1 MPEKV
6 NMLYITASGEEEAR
20 TISRV
25 LVSERLVSCVNILG
39 GMNSLYW
46 WEGKIQDDREAVII
60 AKTRETLVTDV
71 IARVKGLHSYD
82 CPCIVS
88 LPVLDGN
95 ADYLDWVR
103 AETRM

>member
-1 MPEKV
+1 MTENI

-20 TISRV
+20 AIGRV

-46 WEGKIQDDREAVII
+46 WDGKIQDDREAVII
-60 AKTRETLVTDV
+60 AKTRETLVTGV
-71 IARVKGLHSYD
+71 IARVKELHSYD